1 MEQQTNTA
9 YATRLTN
16 TSELSAY
23 VGKEL
28 GLTEWMPIT
37 QQRINTFADATED
50 FQWIHTDV
58 ERSALF
64 SPYKKTVAHGF
75 LVLSMASKVS
85 YDTFSI
91 ENVAMGVNYGLDKV
105 RFPNAT
111 KSGTFFRGRV
121 SLLECEEIKG
131 GIKYKMGIVFE
142 LKGEDK
148 PACVAEFIAIAYSGP
163 GKKEQQKIAD
173 ATEQPKESDTVLL
186 EKQGNIAVVTL
197 NRPERY
203 NAVTDELVKRLNT
216 IIREIRNDNQ
226 IRAVVITGAGKGFS
240 AGADM
245 DTIGVVLSPEDSRE
259 YITSVYQT
267 LLNNFQTLK
276 KPIIGAING
285 TAAGVGASIAL
296 ACDLR
301 VMTPS
306 SGILYAF
313 VNIGLGPD
321 GGASWL
327 LTRQVGYSKA
337 FEIAAEGK
345 KVKAEECLSLGLTNK
360 IVAEDQLLESA
371 IEWAKA
377 LAAKAPIAV
386 GITKEDLVHAMDNNL
401 SESIAY
407 EAEKQIAAFES
418 YDLVEGVAAFV
429 EKRKANFIGQ

>member
-1 MEQQTNTA
+1 MEQPTNTA
-9 YATRLTN
+9 FATRLTN
-16 TSELSAY
+16 ISELNDY

-28 GLTEWMPIT
+28 GLTEWMPMT

-50 FQWIHTDV
+50 FQWIHIDA
-58 ERSALF
+58 ERSATL

-75 LVLSMASKVS
+75 LVLSMASKIS

-111 KSGTFFRGRV
+111 KSGSFFRGRV
-121 SLLECEEIKG
+121 SLIECVEIPG
-131 GIKYKMGIVFE
+131 GAKYKMGIVFE
-142 LKGEDK
+142 LKGEEK
-148 PACVAEFIAIAYSGP
+148 PACVAEFIAIAYAGP
-163 GKKEQQKIAD
+163 GKKDQEAIKEATQK
-173 ATEQPKESDTVLL
+173 PKASDTVLL
-186 EKQGNIAVVTL
+186 EKKQDHVAVVTL
-197 NRPERY
+197 NRPDRY
-203 NAVTDELVKRLNT
+203 NAVTHELVTRLNEV
-216 IIREIRNDNQ
+216 IGEIRNDNE
-226 IRAVVITGAGKGFS
+226 IRAVVITGAGKGFC

-245 DTIGVVLSPEDSRE
+245 DTFGISTPEDSRE
-259 YITSVYQT
+259 YITTVYQG
-267 LLNNFQTLK
+267 LLRNFQTLK
-276 KPIIGAING
+276 KPIIGAVNG

-301 VMTPS
+301 VMTPK

-345 KVKAEECLSLGLTNK
+345 KIKAEECLELGLTNK
-360 IVAEDQLLESA
+360 IVEEGELLESA
-371 IEWAKA
+371 IEWAKT
-377 LAAKAPIAV
+377 LAAKATIAI
-386 GITKEDLVHAMDNNL
+386 GITKEDLVHAMDNSLND
-401 SESIAY
+401 SIAY

-429 EKRKANFIGQ
+429 EKRKANFIGK

>member
-1 MEQQTNTA
+1 M
-9 YATRLTN
+9 
-16 TSELSAY
+16 
-23 VGKEL
+23 
-28 GLTEWMPIT
+28 
-37 QQRINTFADATED
+37 
-50 FQWIHTDV
+50 
-58 ERSALF
+58 
-64 SPYKKTVAHGF
+64 
-75 LVLSMASKVS
+75 
-85 YDTFSI
+85 
-91 ENVAMGVNYGLDKV
+91 
-105 RFPNAT
+105 
-111 KSGTFFRGRV
+111 
-121 SLLECEEIKG
+121 
-131 GIKYKMGIVFE
+131 
-142 LKGEDK
+142 
-148 PACVAEFIAIAYSGP
+148 
-163 GKKEQQKIAD
+163 
-173 ATEQPKESDTVLL
+173 
-186 EKQGNIAVVTL
+186 
-197 NRPERY
+197 
-203 NAVTDELVKRLNT
+203 TDELVKRLNT
-216 IIREIRNDNQ
+216 IIRDIRNDNQ

>member
-1 MEQQTNTA
+1 MEQPTNTA
-9 YATRLTN
+9 YSTRLKDL
-16 TSELSAY
+16 SELKNY
-23 VGKEL
+23 IGKEL
-28 GLTEWMPIT
+28 GLTQWMPMN

-50 FQWIHTDV
+50 FQWIHLDV
-58 ERSALF
+58 ERSATL

-75 LVLSMASKVS
+75 LVLSMASKIT

-121 SLLECEEIKG
+121 SLIECDEIPG
-131 GIKYKMGIVFE
+131 GVKYKMGIVFE
-142 LKGEDK
+142 LKGEEK
-148 PACVAEFIAIAYSGP
+148 PACVAEFIAIAYAGP
-163 GKKEQQKIAD
+163 GKKAQDKILK
-173 ATEQPKESDTVLL
+173 ATEKQKTSETVLL
-186 EKQGNIAVVTL
+186 EKQGSIAIVTL

-203 NAVTDELVKRLNT
+203 NAVTDELIKRLNQ
-216 IIREIRNDNQ
+216 IIADLRNDNQ
-226 IRAVVITGAGKGFS
+226 IRAVVLTGAGKGFS

-245 DTIGVVLSPEDSRE
+245 DTFGIASPEDSRE
-259 YITSVYQT
+259 YITTVYQG
-267 LLNNFQTLK
+267 LLRNFQTLK

-301 VMTPS
+301 VMS
-306 SGILYAF
+306 SKSSILYAF
-313 VNIGLGPD
+313 INIGLGPD

-337 FEIAAEGK
+337 FEIAAEGR
-345 KVKAEECLSLGLTNK
+345 KVKAEECLELGLTNK
-360 IVAEDQLLESA
+360 IVEEDKLLDSA
-371 IEWAKA
+371 IEWAKT
-377 LAAKAPIAV
+377 LASKPTLAV
-386 GITKEDLVHAMDNNL
+386 GITKEDLLHAMENSLND
-401 SESIAY
+401 SIAF

-429 EKRKANFIGQ
+429 EKRKPNFIGK

>member
-28 GLTEWMPIT
+28 GLTEWMPMT

-58 ERSALF
+58 ERSASF

-111 KSGTFFRGRV
+111 KSGNFFRGRV
-121 SLLECEEIKG
+121 SLLECDEIKG
-131 GIKYKMGIVFE
+131 GVKYKMEIVFE

-148 PACVAEFIAIAYSGP
+148 PACVAEFIAIAYAGP
-163 GKKEQQKIAD
+163 GKKAQEEIAK
-173 ATEQPKESDTVLL
+173 ATEKQKPSETVLL
-186 EKQGNIAVVTL
+186 KKQENIAIVTL
-197 NRPERY
+197 NRPDRY
-203 NAVTDELVKRLNT
+203 NAVTDELVTRLNE
-216 IIREIRNDNQ
+216 IIAEIRNDNQ
-226 IRAVVITGAGKGFS
+226 IRAVVLTGAGKGFS

-245 DTIGVVLSPEDSRE
+245 ESFGKVSPEDGRA
-259 YITSVYQT
+259 YITRVYQT
-267 LLNNFQTLK
+267 LLRNFQTLK

-345 KVKAEECLSLGLTNK
+345 KIKAEECLSLGLTNK
-360 IVAEDQLLESA
+360 IVDEDQLLEAA

>member
-9 YATRLTN
+9 YATHLTN
-16 TSELSAY
+16 TIELSAY

-58 ERSALF
+58 ERSATF

-75 LVLSMASKVS
+75 LMLSMASKVS

-121 SLLECEEIKG
+121 SLLECDEIKG

-148 PACVAEFIAIAYSGP
+148 PACVAEFIAIAYAGP
-163 GKKEQQKIAD
+163 GKKEQQAIVD
-173 ATEQPKESDTVLL
+173 ATEKPKESDTVLL

-197 NRPERY
+197 NRPDRY
-203 NAVTDELVKRLNT
+203 NAVTDELVKRLNA
-216 IIREIRNDNQ
+216 IISAIRNDSQ

-245 DTIGVVLSPEDSRE
+245 ESFGKLSPEDGRA
-259 YITSVYQT
+259 YITRVYQT
-267 LLNNFQTLK
+267 LLRNFQTLK

-301 VMTPS
+301 VMTSS

-345 KVKAEECLSLGLTNK
+345 KIKAEECLSLGLTNK
-360 IVAEDQLLESA
+360 IVDEDQLLEAA

>member
-1 MEQQTNTA
+1 MEEQTNTA

-28 GLTEWMPIT
+28 GLTEWMPMT

-58 ERSALF
+58 ERSASF

-111 KSGTFFRGRV
+111 QSGSFFRGRV
-121 SLLECEEIKG
+121 SLLECDEIKG
-131 GIKYKMGIVFE
+131 GVKYKMGIVFE

-148 PACVAEFIAIAYSGP
+148 PACVAEFIAIAYAGP
-163 GKKEQQKIAD
+163 GKKAQEEIAK
-173 ATEQPKESDTVLL
+173 ATEKPKESDTVLL

-203 NAVTDELVKRLNT
+203 NAVTDELVTRLNE
-216 IIREIRNDNQ
+216 IIAEIRNDSQ
-226 IRAVVITGAGKGFS
+226 IRAVVLTGAGKGFS

-245 DTIGVVLSPEDSRE
+245 ESFGKVSPEDGRE
-259 YITSVYQT
+259 YITRVYQA
-267 LLNNFQTLK
+267 LLRNFQTLK

-337 FEIAAEGK
+337 FEIAVEGK
-345 KVKAEECLSLGLTNK
+345 KIKAEECLSLGLTNK
-360 IVAEDQLLESA
+360 IVDEDQLLEAA

-429 EKRKANFIGQ
+429 EKRKANFIGH

>member
-23 VGKEL
+23 IGKEL
-28 GLTEWMPIT
+28 GLTEWMPMT

-58 ERSALF
+58 ERSASF

-111 KSGTFFRGRV
+111 KSGNFFRGRV
-121 SLLECEEIKG
+121 SLLECDEIKG
-131 GIKYKMGIVFE
+131 GVKYKMEIVFE

-148 PACVAEFIAIAYSGP
+148 PACVAEFIAIAYAGP
-163 GKKEQQKIAD
+163 GKKAQEEIAK
-173 ATEQPKESDTVLL
+173 ATEKQKPSETVLL
-186 EKQGNIAVVTL
+186 KKQENIAIVTL

-203 NAVTDELVKRLNT
+203 NAVTDELVTRLNE
-216 IIREIRNDNQ
+216 IIDEIRNDNQ
-226 IRAVVITGAGKGFS
+226 IRAVVLTGAGKGFS

-245 DTIGVVLSPEDSRE
+245 ESFGKVSPEDGRA
-259 YITSVYQT
+259 YITRVYQT
-267 LLNNFQTLK
+267 LLRNFQTLK

-345 KVKAEECLSLGLTNK
+345 KIKAEECLSLGLTNK
-360 IVAEDQLLESA
+360 IVDEDQLLEAA

-407 EAEKQIAAFES
+407 EAEKQITAFES

>member
-58 ERSALF
+58 ERSASF

-111 KSGTFFRGRV
+111 KSGNFFRGRV
-121 SLLECEEIKG
+121 SLLECDEIKG
-131 GIKYKMGIVFE
+131 GVKYKMEIVFE

-148 PACVAEFIAIAYSGP
+148 PACVAEFIAIAYAGP
-163 GKKEQQKIAD
+163 GKKAQEEIAK
-173 ATEQPKESDTVLL
+173 ATEKQKPSETVLL
-186 EKQGNIAVVTL
+186 KKQENIAIITL

-203 NAVTDELVKRLNT
+203 NAVTDELITRLNE
-216 IIREIRNDNQ
+216 IIAEIRNNNQ
-226 IRAVVITGAGKGFS
+226 IRAVVLTGAGKGFS

-245 DTIGVVLSPEDSRE
+245 ETFGKVSPEDGRA
-259 YITSVYQT
+259 YITRVYQT
-267 LLNNFQTLK
+267 LLRNFQTLK

-345 KVKAEECLSLGLTNK
+345 KIKAEECLSLGLTNK
-360 IVAEDQLLESA
+360 IVDEDQLLEAA

>member
-28 GLTEWMPIT
+28 GLTEWMPMT

-58 ERSALF
+58 ERSASF

-111 KSGTFFRGRV
+111 KSGNFFRGRV
-121 SLLECEEIKG
+121 SLLECDEIKG
-131 GIKYKMGIVFE
+131 GVKYKMEIVFE

-148 PACVAEFIAIAYSGP
+148 PACVAEFIAIAYAGP
-163 GKKEQQKIAD
+163 GKKAQEEIAK
-173 ATEQPKESDTVLL
+173 ATEKQKPSETVLL
-186 EKQGNIAVVTL
+186 KKQENIAIVTL
-197 NRPERY
+197 NRPDRY
-203 NAVTDELVKRLNT
+203 NAVTDELVTRLNE
-216 IIREIRNDNQ
+216 IIDEIRNDNQ
-226 IRAVVITGAGKGFS
+226 IRAVVLTGAGKGFS

-245 DTIGVVLSPEDSRE
+245 ESFGKLSPEDGRA
-259 YITSVYQT
+259 YITRVYQT
-267 LLNNFQTLK
+267 LLRNFQTLK

-327 LTRQVGYSKA
+327 LTRQVGYSTA

-345 KVKAEECLSLGLTNK
+345 KIKAEECLSLGLTNK
-360 IVAEDQLLESA
+360 IVDEDQLLEA
-371 IEWAKA
+371 RQ
-377 LAAKAPIAV
+377 V
-386 GITKEDLVHAMDNNL
+386 
-401 SESIAY
+401 
-407 EAEKQIAAFES
+407 
-418 YDLVEGVAAFV
+418 
-429 EKRKANFIGQ
+429 

>member
-28 GLTEWMPIT
+28 GLTEWMPMT

-58 ERSALF
+58 ERSASF

-111 KSGTFFRGRV
+111 KSGNFFRGRV
-121 SLLECEEIKG
+121 SLLECDEIKG
-131 GIKYKMGIVFE
+131 GVKYKMEIVFE

-148 PACVAEFIAIAYSGP
+148 PACVAEFIAIAYAGP
-163 GKKEQQKIAD
+163 GKKAQEEIAK
-173 ATEQPKESDTVLL
+173 ATEKQKPSETVLL
-186 EKQGNIAVVTL
+186 KKQENIAIVTL

-203 NAVTDELVKRLNT
+203 NAVTDELVTRLNE
-216 IIREIRNDNQ
+216 IIDEIRNDNQ
-226 IRAVVITGAGKGFS
+226 IRAVVLTGAGKGFS

-245 DTIGVVLSPEDSRE
+245 ESFGKLSPEDGRA
-259 YITSVYQT
+259 YITRVYQT
-267 LLNNFQTLK
+267 LLRNFQTLK

-345 KVKAEECLSLGLTNK
+345 KIKAEECLSLGLTNK
-360 IVAEDQLLESA
+360 IVDEDQLLEAA

>member
-28 GLTEWMPIT
+28 GLTEWMPMT

-58 ERSALF
+58 ERSASF

-111 KSGTFFRGRV
+111 KSGNFFRGRV
-121 SLLECEEIKG
+121 SLLECDEIKG
-131 GIKYKMGIVFE
+131 GVKYKMEIVFE

-148 PACVAEFIAIAYSGP
+148 PACVAEFIAIAYAGP
-163 GKKEQQKIAD
+163 GKKAQEEIAK
-173 ATEQPKESDTVLL
+173 ATEKQKPSETVLL
-186 EKQGNIAVVTL
+186 KKQENIAIVTL
-197 NRPERY
+197 NRPDRY
-203 NAVTDELVKRLNT
+203 NAVTDELVTRLNE
-216 IIREIRNDNQ
+216 IIDEIRNDNQ
-226 IRAVVITGAGKGFS
+226 IRAVVLTGAGKGFS

-245 DTIGVVLSPEDSRE
+245 ETFGKVSPEDGRA
-259 YITSVYQT
+259 YITRVYQT
-267 LLNNFQTLK
+267 LLRNFQTLK

-345 KVKAEECLSLGLTNK
+345 KIKAEECLSLGLTNK
-360 IVAEDQLLESA
+360 IVDEDQLLEAA

>member
-28 GLTEWMPIT
+28 GLTEWMPMT

-58 ERSALF
+58 ERSASF

-111 KSGTFFRGRV
+111 KSGNFFRGRV
-121 SLLECEEIKG
+121 SLLECDEIKG
-131 GIKYKMGIVFE
+131 GVKYKMEIVFE

-148 PACVAEFIAIAYSGP
+148 PACVAEFIAIAYAGP
-163 GKKEQQKIAD
+163 GKKAQEEIAK
-173 ATEQPKESDTVLL
+173 ATEKQKPSETVLL
-186 EKQGNIAVVTL
+186 KKQENIAIVTL

-203 NAVTDELVKRLNT
+203 NAVTDELVTRLNE
-216 IIREIRNDNQ
+216 IIAEIRNDNQ
-226 IRAVVITGAGKGFS
+226 IRAVVLTGAGKGFS

-245 DTIGVVLSPEDSRE
+245 ESFGKVSPEDGRA
-259 YITSVYQT
+259 YITRVYQT
-267 LLNNFQTLK
+267 LLRNFQTLK

-345 KVKAEECLSLGLTNK
+345 KIKAEECLSLGLTNK
-360 IVAEDQLLESA
+360 IVDEDQLLEAA

>member
-28 GLTEWMPIT
+28 GLTEWMPMT

-58 ERSALF
+58 ERSASF

-111 KSGTFFRGRV
+111 KSGNFFRGRV
-121 SLLECEEIKG
+121 SLLECDEIKG
-131 GIKYKMGIVFE
+131 GVKYKMEIVFE

-148 PACVAEFIAIAYSGP
+148 PACVAEFIAIAYAGP
-163 GKKEQQKIAD
+163 GKKAQEEIAK
-173 ATEQPKESDTVLL
+173 ATEKQKPSETVLL
-186 EKQGNIAVVTL
+186 KKQENIAIVTL
-197 NRPERY
+197 NRPDRY
-203 NAVTDELVKRLNT
+203 NAVTDELVTRLNE
-216 IIREIRNDNQ
+216 IIAEIRNDNQ
-226 IRAVVITGAGKGFS
+226 IRAVVLTGAGKGFS

-245 DTIGVVLSPEDSRE
+245 ESFGKLSPEDGRA
-259 YITSVYQT
+259 YITRVYQT
-267 LLNNFQTLK
+267 LLRNFQTLK

-301 VMTPS
+301 VMTSS

-345 KVKAEECLSLGLTNK
+345 KIKAEECLSLGLTNK
-360 IVAEDQLLESA
+360 IVDEDQLLEAA

>member
-28 GLTEWMPIT
+28 GLTEWMPMT

-58 ERSALF
+58 ERSASF

-111 KSGTFFRGRV
+111 KSGNFFRGRV
-121 SLLECEEIKG
+121 SLLECDEIKG
-131 GIKYKMGIVFE
+131 GVKYKMEIVFE

-148 PACVAEFIAIAYSGP
+148 PACVAEFIAIAYAGP
-163 GKKEQQKIAD
+163 GKKAQEEIAK
-173 ATEQPKESDTVLL
+173 ATEKQKPSETVLL
-186 EKQGNIAVVTL
+186 KKQENIAIVTL

-203 NAVTDELVKRLNT
+203 NAVTDELVTRLNE
-216 IIREIRNDNQ
+216 IIAEIRNDNQ
-226 IRAVVITGAGKGFS
+226 IRAVVLTGAGKGFS

-245 DTIGVVLSPEDSRE
+245 ESFGKVSPEDGRA
-259 YITSVYQT
+259 YITRVYQT
-267 LLNNFQTLK
+267 LLRNFQTLK

-301 VMTPS
+301 VMTSS

-345 KVKAEECLSLGLTNK
+345 KIKAEECLSLGLTNK
-360 IVAEDQLLESA
+360 IVDEDQLLEAA

>member
-28 GLTEWMPIT
+28 GLTEWMPMT

-58 ERSALF
+58 ERSASF

-111 KSGTFFRGRV
+111 KSGNFFRGRV
-121 SLLECEEIKG
+121 SLLECDEIKG
-131 GIKYKMGIVFE
+131 GVKYKMEIVFE

-148 PACVAEFIAIAYSGP
+148 PACVAEFIAIAYAGP
-163 GKKEQQKIAD
+163 GKKAQEEIAK
-173 ATEQPKESDTVLL
+173 ATEKQKPSETVLL
-186 EKQGNIAVVTL
+186 KKQENIAIVTL
-197 NRPERY
+197 NRPDRY
-203 NAVTDELVKRLNT
+203 NAVTDELVTRLNE
-216 IIREIRNDNQ
+216 IIDEIRNDNQ
-226 IRAVVITGAGKGFS
+226 IRAVVLTGAGKGFS

-245 DTIGVVLSPEDSRE
+245 ESFGKLSPEDGRA
-259 YITSVYQT
+259 YITRVYQT
-267 LLNNFQTLK
+267 LLRNFQTLK

-345 KVKAEECLSLGLTNK
+345 KIKAEECLSLGLTNK
-360 IVAEDQLLESA
+360 IVDEDQLLEAA

>member
-28 GLTEWMPIT
+28 GLTEWMPMT

-58 ERSALF
+58 ERSASF

-111 KSGTFFRGRV
+111 KSGNFFRGRV
-121 SLLECEEIKG
+121 SLLECDEIKG
-131 GIKYKMGIVFE
+131 GVKYKMEIVFE

-148 PACVAEFIAIAYSGP
+148 PACVAEFIAIAYAGP
-163 GKKEQQKIAD
+163 GKKAQEEIAK
-173 ATEQPKESDTVLL
+173 ATEKQKPSETVLL
-186 EKQGNIAVVTL
+186 KKQENIAIVTL

-203 NAVTDELVKRLNT
+203 NAVTDELVTRLNE
-216 IIREIRNDNQ
+216 IIDEIRNDNQ
-226 IRAVVITGAGKGFS
+226 IRAVVLTGAGKGFS

-245 DTIGVVLSPEDSRE
+245 ESFGKVSPEDGRA
-259 YITSVYQT
+259 YITRVYQT
-267 LLNNFQTLK
+267 LLRNFQTLK

-345 KVKAEECLSLGLTNK
+345 KIKAEECLSLGLTNK
-360 IVAEDQLLESA
+360 IVDEDQLLEAA

>member
-23 VGKEL
+23 IGKEL
-28 GLTEWMPIT
+28 GLTEWMPMT

-58 ERSALF
+58 ERSASF

-111 KSGTFFRGRV
+111 KSGNFFRGRV
-121 SLLECEEIKG
+121 SLLECDEIKG
-131 GIKYKMGIVFE
+131 GVKYKMGIVFE

-148 PACVAEFIAIAYSGP
+148 PACVAEFIAIAYAGP
-163 GKKEQQKIAD
+163 GKKAQEEIAK
-173 ATEQPKESDTVLL
+173 ATEKQKPSETVLL
-186 EKQGNIAVVTL
+186 KKQENIAIVTL

-203 NAVTDELVKRLNT
+203 NAVTDELVTRLNE
-216 IIREIRNDNQ
+216 IIDEIRNDNQ
-226 IRAVVITGAGKGFS
+226 IRAVVLTGAGKGFS

-245 DTIGVVLSPEDSRE
+245 ESFGKVSPEDGRA
-259 YITSVYQT
+259 YITRVYQT
-267 LLNNFQTLK
+267 LLRNFQTLK

-345 KVKAEECLSLGLTNK
+345 KIKAEECLSLGLTNK
-360 IVAEDQLLESA
+360 IVDEDQLLEAA

>member
-28 GLTEWMPIT
+28 GLTEWMPMT

-58 ERSALF
+58 KRSASF

-111 KSGTFFRGRV
+111 KSGNFFRGRV
-121 SLLECEEIKG
+121 SLLECDEIKG
-131 GIKYKMGIVFE
+131 GVKYKMEIVFE

-148 PACVAEFIAIAYSGP
+148 PACVAEFIAIAYAGP
-163 GKKEQQKIAD
+163 GKKAQEEIAKTTEKQKPS
-173 ATEQPKESDTVLL
+173 ETVLL
-186 EKQGNIAVVTL
+186 KKQENIAIITL

-203 NAVTDELVKRLNT
+203 NAVTDELVTRLNE
-216 IIREIRNDNQ
+216 IIDEIRNDNQ
-226 IRAVVITGAGKGFS
+226 IRAVVLTGAGKGFS

-245 DTIGVVLSPEDSRE
+245 ESFGKLSPEDGRA
-259 YITSVYQT
+259 YITRVYQT
-267 LLNNFQTLK
+267 LLRNFQTLK

-345 KVKAEECLSLGLTNK
+345 KIKAEECLSLGLTNK
-360 IVAEDQLLESA
+360 IVDEDQLLEAA

>member
-28 GLTEWMPIT
+28 GLTEWMPMT

-58 ERSALF
+58 ERSASF

-111 KSGTFFRGRV
+111 KSGNFFRGRV
-121 SLLECEEIKG
+121 SLLECDEIKG
-131 GIKYKMGIVFE
+131 GVKYKMEIVFE

-148 PACVAEFIAIAYSGP
+148 PACVAEFIAIAYAGP
-163 GKKEQQKIAD
+163 GKKAQEEIAK
-173 ATEQPKESDTVLL
+173 ATEKQKPSETVLL
-186 EKQGNIAVVTL
+186 KKQENIAIVTL

-203 NAVTDELVKRLNT
+203 NAVTDELVTRLNE
-216 IIREIRNDNQ
+216 IIAEIRNDNQ
-226 IRAVVITGAGKGFS
+226 IRAVVLTGAGKGFS

-245 DTIGVVLSPEDSRE
+245 ESFGKLSPEDGRA
-259 YITSVYQT
+259 YITRVYQT
-267 LLNNFQTLK
+267 LLRNFQTLK

-345 KVKAEECLSLGLTNK
+345 KIKAEECLSLGLTNK
-360 IVAEDQLLESA
+360 IVDEDQLLEAA

>member
-23 VGKEL
+23 IGKEL
-28 GLTEWMPIT
+28 GLTEWMPMT

-58 ERSALF
+58 ERSASF

-75 LVLSMASKVS
+75 LVLSMASKIS

-111 KSGTFFRGRV
+111 KSGNFFRGRV
-121 SLLECEEIKG
+121 SLLECDEIKG
-131 GIKYKMGIVFE
+131 GVKYKMEIVFE

-148 PACVAEFIAIAYSGP
+148 PACVAEFIAIAYAGP
-163 GKKEQQKIAD
+163 GKKAQEEIAK
-173 ATEQPKESDTVLL
+173 ATEKQKPSETVLL
-186 EKQGNIAVVTL
+186 KKQENIAIVTL

-203 NAVTDELVKRLNT
+203 NAVTDELVTRLNE
-216 IIREIRNDNQ
+216 IIDEIRNDNQ
-226 IRAVVITGAGKGFS
+226 IRAVVLTGAGKGFS

-245 DTIGVVLSPEDSRE
+245 ESFGKVSPEDGRA
-259 YITSVYQT
+259 YITRVYQT
-267 LLNNFQTLK
+267 LLRNFQTLK

-345 KVKAEECLSLGLTNK
+345 KIKAEECLSLGLTNK
-360 IVAEDQLLESA
+360 IVDEDQLLEAA

>member
-28 GLTEWMPIT
+28 GLTEWMPMT

-58 ERSALF
+58 ERSASF

-111 KSGTFFRGRV
+111 KSGNFFRGRV
-121 SLLECEEIKG
+121 SLLECDEIKG
-131 GIKYKMGIVFE
+131 GVKYKMEIVFE

-148 PACVAEFIAIAYSGP
+148 PACVAEFIAIAYAGP
-163 GKKEQQKIAD
+163 GKKAQEKIAK
-173 ATEQPKESDTVLL
+173 ATEKQKPSETVLL
-186 EKQGNIAVVTL
+186 KKQENIAIVTL
-197 NRPERY
+197 NRPDRY
-203 NAVTDELVKRLNT
+203 NAVTDELVTRLNE
-216 IIREIRNDNQ
+216 IIDEIRNDNQ
-226 IRAVVITGAGKGFS
+226 IRAVVLTGAGKGFS

-245 DTIGVVLSPEDSRE
+245 ESFGKLSPEDGRA
-259 YITSVYQT
+259 YITRVYQT
-267 LLNNFQTLK
+267 LLRNFQTLK

-301 VMTPS
+301 VMTSS

-345 KVKAEECLSLGLTNK
+345 KIKAEECLSLGLTNK
-360 IVAEDQLLESA
+360 IVDEDQLLEAA

-429 EKRKANFIGQ
+429 EKRKANFIGH

>member
-16 TSELSAY
+16 TSELRAY
-23 VGKEL
+23 IGKEL
-28 GLTEWMPIT
+28 GLTEWMPMT

-58 ERSALF
+58 ERSASF

-111 KSGTFFRGRV
+111 KSGNFFRGRV
-121 SLLECEEIKG
+121 SLLECDEIKG
-131 GIKYKMGIVFE
+131 GVKYKMEIVFE

-148 PACVAEFIAIAYSGP
+148 PACVAEFIAIAYAGP
-163 GKKEQQKIAD
+163 GKKAQEEIAK
-173 ATEQPKESDTVLL
+173 ATEKQKPSETVLL
-186 EKQGNIAVVTL
+186 KKQENIAIITL

-203 NAVTDELVKRLNT
+203 NAVTDELVTRLNE
-216 IIREIRNDNQ
+216 IIDEIRNDNQ
-226 IRAVVITGAGKGFS
+226 IRAVVLTGAGKGFS

-245 DTIGVVLSPEDSRE
+245 ETFGKVSPEDGRA
-259 YITSVYQT
+259 YITRVYQT
-267 LLNNFQTLK
+267 LLRNFQTLK

-345 KVKAEECLSLGLTNK
+345 KIKAEECLSLGLTNK
-360 IVAEDQLLESA
+360 IVDEDQLLEAA

>member
-23 VGKEL
+23 IGKEL
-28 GLTEWMPIT
+28 GLTEWMPMT

-58 ERSALF
+58 ERSASF

-111 KSGTFFRGRV
+111 KSGNFFRGRV
-121 SLLECEEIKG
+121 SLLECDEIKG
-131 GIKYKMGIVFE
+131 GVKYKMVIVFE

-148 PACVAEFIAIAYSGP
+148 PACVAEFIAIAYAGP
-163 GKKEQQKIAD
+163 GKKAQEEIAK
-173 ATEQPKESDTVLL
+173 ATEKQKPSETVLL
-186 EKQGNIAVVTL
+186 KKQENIAIVTL

-203 NAVTDELVKRLNT
+203 NAVTDELVTRLNE
-216 IIREIRNDNQ
+216 IIDEIRNDNQ
-226 IRAVVITGAGKGFS
+226 IRAVVLTGAGKGFS

-245 DTIGVVLSPEDSRE
+245 ESFGKVSPEDGRA
-259 YITSVYQT
+259 YITRVYQT
-267 LLNNFQTLK
+267 LLRNFQTLK

-345 KVKAEECLSLGLTNK
+345 KIKAEECLSLGLTNK
-360 IVAEDQLLESA
+360 IVDEDQLLEAA

>member
-23 VGKEL
+23 IGKEL
-28 GLTEWMPIT
+28 GLTEWMPMT

-58 ERSALF
+58 ERSASF

-111 KSGTFFRGRV
+111 KSGNFFRGRV
-121 SLLECEEIKG
+121 SLLECDEIKG
-131 GIKYKMGIVFE
+131 GVKYKMEIVFE

-148 PACVAEFIAIAYSGP
+148 PACVAEFIAIAYAGP
-163 GKKEQQKIAD
+163 GKKAQEEIAK
-173 ATEQPKESDTVLL
+173 ATEKQKPSETVLL
-186 EKQGNIAVVTL
+186 KKQENIAIVTL

-203 NAVTDELVKRLNT
+203 NAVTDELVTRLNE
-216 IIREIRNDNQ
+216 IIAEIRNDNQ
-226 IRAVVITGAGKGFS
+226 IRAVVLTGAGKGFS

-245 DTIGVVLSPEDSRE
+245 ESFGKVSPEDGRA
-259 YITSVYQT
+259 YITRVYQT
-267 LLNNFQTLK
+267 LLRNFQTLK

-345 KVKAEECLSLGLTNK
+345 KIKAEECLSLGLTNK
-360 IVAEDQLLESA
+360 IVDEDQLLEAA

>member
-1 MEQQTNTA
+1 MEQPTNTA
-9 YATRLTN
+9 YATRLTDLN
-16 TSELSAY
+16 ELKDY
-23 VGKEL
+23 IGKEL
-28 GLTEWMPIT
+28 GLTEWMPMT

-50 FQWIHTDV
+50 FQWIHLDV
-58 ERSALF
+58 ERSATL

-75 LVLSMASKVS
+75 LVLSMASKVT

-91 ENVAMGVNYGLDKV
+91 DNVAMGVNYGLDKV

-111 KSGTFFRGRV
+111 KSGAFFRGRV
-121 SLLECEEIKG
+121 SLLECDEIPG
-131 GIKYKMGIVFE
+131 GVKYKMGIVFE

-148 PACVAEFIAIAYSGP
+148 PACVAEFIAIAYAGP
-163 GKKEQQKIAD
+163 GKKAQEELAK
-173 ATEQPKESDTVLL
+173 ATEKEKPSETVLL
-186 EKQGNIAVVTL
+186 EKREQIAIVTL

-203 NAVTDELVKRLNT
+203 NAVTDELVTRLNE
-216 IIREIRNDNQ
+216 ILAEIRNDSQ
-226 IRAVVITGAGKGFS
+226 IRAVVLTGAGKGFS

-245 DTIGVVLSPEDSRE
+245 DSFGKASPEDARE
-259 YITSVYQT
+259 YITTVYQA
-267 LLNNFQTLK
+267 LLRNFQTMK
-276 KPIIGAING
+276 KPIIGAVNG

-301 VMTPS
+301 VMTPK

-337 FEIAAEGK
+337 FEIAAEGR
-345 KVKAEECLSLGLTNK
+345 KVGADECLSLGLTNK
-360 IVAEDQLLESA
+360 IVEEDKLLESA
-371 IEWAKA
+371 IAWATQ

-386 GITKEDLVHAMDNNL
+386 GITKEDLVHAMDNSLND
-401 SESIAY
+401 SIAY

>member
-28 GLTEWMPIT
+28 GLTEWMPMT

-58 ERSALF
+58 ERSASF

-111 KSGTFFRGRV
+111 KSGNFFRGRV
-121 SLLECEEIKG
+121 SLLECDEIKG
-131 GIKYKMGIVFE
+131 GVKYKMEIVFE

-148 PACVAEFIAIAYSGP
+148 PACVAEFIAIAYAGP
-163 GKKEQQKIAD
+163 GKKAQEEIAK
-173 ATEQPKESDTVLL
+173 ATEKQKPSETVLL
-186 EKQGNIAVVTL
+186 KKQENIAIVTL

-203 NAVTDELVKRLNT
+203 NAVTDELVTRLNE
-216 IIREIRNDNQ
+216 IIDEIRNDNQ
-226 IRAVVITGAGKGFS
+226 IRAVVLTGAGKGFS

-245 DTIGVVLSPEDSRE
+245 ESFGKVSPEDGRA
-259 YITSVYQT
+259 YITRVYQT
-267 LLNNFQTLK
+267 LLRNFQTLK

-301 VMTPS
+301 VMTSS

-345 KVKAEECLSLGLTNK
+345 KIKAEECLSLGLTNK
-360 IVAEDQLLESA
+360 IVDEDQLLEAA

>member
-28 GLTEWMPIT
+28 GLTQWMPMT

-58 ERSALF
+58 ERSASF

-111 KSGTFFRGRV
+111 KSGNFFRGRV
-121 SLLECEEIKG
+121 SLLECDEIKG
-131 GIKYKMGIVFE
+131 GVKYKMEIVFE

-148 PACVAEFIAIAYSGP
+148 PACVAEFIAIAYAGP
-163 GKKEQQKIAD
+163 GKKAQEEIAK
-173 ATEQPKESDTVLL
+173 ATEKQKPSETVLL
-186 EKQGNIAVVTL
+186 KKQENIAIVTL

-203 NAVTDELVKRLNT
+203 NAVTDELVTRLNE
-216 IIREIRNDNQ
+216 IIDEIRNDNQ
-226 IRAVVITGAGKGFS
+226 IRAVVLTGAGKGFS

-245 DTIGVVLSPEDSRE
+245 ESFGKVSPEDGRA
-259 YITSVYQT
+259 YITRVYQT
-267 LLNNFQTLK
+267 LLRNFQTLK

-345 KVKAEECLSLGLTNK
+345 KIKAEECLSLGLTNK
-360 IVAEDQLLESA
+360 IVDEDQLLEAA

>member
-28 GLTEWMPIT
+28 GLTEWMPMT

-58 ERSALF
+58 ERSASF

-111 KSGTFFRGRV
+111 KSGNFFRGRV
-121 SLLECEEIKG
+121 SLLECDEIKG
-131 GIKYKMGIVFE
+131 GVKYKMEIVFE

-148 PACVAEFIAIAYSGP
+148 PACVAEFIAIAYAGP
-163 GKKEQQKIAD
+163 GKKAQEEIAK
-173 ATEQPKESDTVLL
+173 ATEKQKPSETVLL
-186 EKQGNIAVVTL
+186 KKQENIAIVTL

-203 NAVTDELVKRLNT
+203 NAVTDELVTRLNE
-216 IIREIRNDNQ
+216 IIAEIRNDNQ
-226 IRAVVITGAGKGFS
+226 IRAVVLTGAGKGFS

-245 DTIGVVLSPEDSRE
+245 ESFGKLSPEDGRA
-259 YITSVYQT
+259 YITRVYQT
-267 LLNNFQTLK
+267 LLRNFQTLK

-301 VMTPS
+301 VMTSS

-345 KVKAEECLSLGLTNK
+345 KIKAEECLSLGLTNK
-360 IVAEDQLLESA
+360 IVDEDQLLEAA

>member
-23 VGKEL
+23 IGKEL
-28 GLTEWMPIT
+28 GLTEWMPMT

-58 ERSALF
+58 ERSASF

-111 KSGTFFRGRV
+111 KSGNFFRGRV
-121 SLLECEEIKG
+121 SLLECDEIKG
-131 GIKYKMGIVFE
+131 GVKYKMEIVFE

-148 PACVAEFIAIAYSGP
+148 PACVAEFIAIAYAGP
-163 GKKEQQKIAD
+163 GKKAQEEIAK
-173 ATEQPKESDTVLL
+173 ATEKQKPSETVLL
-186 EKQGNIAVVTL
+186 KKQENIAIVTL

-203 NAVTDELVKRLNT
+203 NAVTDELVTRLNE
-216 IIREIRNDNQ
+216 IIDEIRNDNQ
-226 IRAVVITGAGKGFS
+226 IRAVVLTGAGKGFS

-245 DTIGVVLSPEDSRE
+245 ESFGKVSPEDGRA
-259 YITSVYQT
+259 YITRVYQT
-267 LLNNFQTLK
+267 LLRNFQTLK

-345 KVKAEECLSLGLTNK
+345 KIKAEECLSLGLTNK
-360 IVAEDQLLESA
+360 IVDEDQLLEAA

-401 SESIAY
+401 SASIAY

>member
-28 GLTEWMPIT
+28 GLTEWMPMT

-58 ERSALF
+58 ERSASF

-111 KSGTFFRGRV
+111 KSGNFFRGRV
-121 SLLECEEIKG
+121 SLLECDEIKG
-131 GIKYKMGIVFE
+131 GVKYKMEIVFE

-148 PACVAEFIAIAYSGP
+148 PACVAEFIAIAYAGP
-163 GKKEQQKIAD
+163 GKKAQEEIAK
-173 ATEQPKESDTVLL
+173 ATEKQKPSETVLL
-186 EKQGNIAVVTL
+186 KKQENIAIVTL
-197 NRPERY
+197 NRPDRY
-203 NAVTDELVKRLNT
+203 NAVTDELVTRLNE
-216 IIREIRNDNQ
+216 IIDEIRNDNQ
-226 IRAVVITGAGKGFS
+226 IRAVVLTGAGKGFS

-245 DTIGVVLSPEDSRE
+245 ESFGKLSPEDGRA
-259 YITSVYQT
+259 YITRVYQT
-267 LLNNFQTLK
+267 LLRNFQTLK

-301 VMTPS
+301 VMTSS

-345 KVKAEECLSLGLTNK
+345 KIKAEECLSLGLTNK
-360 IVAEDQLLESA
+360 IVDEDQLLEAA

>member
-9 YATRLTN
+9 YATHLTN

-28 GLTEWMPIT
+28 GLTQWMPIT

-58 ERSALF
+58 ERSATF

-75 LVLSMASKVS
+75 LMLSMASKVS

-111 KSGTFFRGRV
+111 KSGAFFRGRV
-121 SLLECEEIKG
+121 SLLECDEIKG

-148 PACVAEFIAIAYSGP
+148 PACVAEFIAIAYAGP
-163 GKKEQQKIAD
+163 GKKEQQAIAD

-186 EKQGNIAVVTL
+186 EKQGHIAVVTL
-197 NRPERY
+197 NRPDRY
-203 NAVTDELVKRLNT
+203 NAVTDELVTRLNA

-259 YITSVYQT
+259 YITTVYQA
-267 LLNNFQTLK
+267 LLSNFQTLK

-360 IVAEDQLLESA
+360 IVAEGQLLKSA

>member
-23 VGKEL
+23 IGKEL
-28 GLTEWMPIT
+28 GLTEWMPMT

-58 ERSALF
+58 ERSASF

-111 KSGTFFRGRV
+111 KSGNFFRGRV
-121 SLLECEEIKG
+121 SLLECDEIKG
-131 GIKYKMGIVFE
+131 GVKYKMEIVFE

-148 PACVAEFIAIAYSGP
+148 PACVAEFIAIAYAGP
-163 GKKEQQKIAD
+163 GKKAQEEIAK
-173 ATEQPKESDTVLL
+173 ATEKQKPSETVLL
-186 EKQGNIAVVTL
+186 KKQENIAIVTL

-203 NAVTDELVKRLNT
+203 NAVTDELVTRLNE
-216 IIREIRNDNQ
+216 IIDEIRNDNQ
-226 IRAVVITGAGKGFS
+226 IRAVVLTGAGKGFS

-245 DTIGVVLSPEDSRE
+245 ESFGKVSPEDGRA
-259 YITSVYQT
+259 YITRVYQT
-267 LLNNFQTLK
+267 LLRNFQTLK

-345 KVKAEECLSLGLTNK
+345 KIKAEECLSLGLTNK
-360 IVAEDQLLESA
+360 IVDEDQLLEAA